1 MALSDRDYARS
12 APANRPRAGAGSLR
26 FVSFNTWLIIINVA
40 VFILGG
46 VLNAPPFLRPR
57 WFSPEY
63 LPTTTADQIARR
75 GFFERP
81 YNPSGPLVQ
90 ELKVFVDPK
99 TPATDPL
106 GNILIDQS
114 GSPLPAQIGRQLAT
128 GVSPLHAWGHFST
141 EKAFFSYE
149 VWRFITFQFLHA
161 NLTHLVFNMLGL
173 WFVGGLVE
181 QYLGSKRYAAFYLT
195 CGIFGALM
203 YLLLNFIGNYI
214 VPGVRLPGLLF
225 DDPYMP
231 LVGASAGIF
240 GVLMAAAFIAPSAIV
255 YVLGIVPLRM
265 RTAVYG
271 FTALALASLLWGR
284 ANPGGEAAHVGGAIA
299 GYFFIRRT
307 HLLRDFFDIFNDSRR
322 GVEPGRPPRTG
333 PSKAEVDL
341 ILAKI
346 ADTGL
351 ASLSEAER
359 RTLRSATEAGAGD

>member
-12 APANRPRAGAGSLR
+12 SPPPRSRGSVGSLR

-40 VFILGG
+40 VFVLGG
-46 VLNAPPFLRPR
+46 LMNAPPFLRPQ

-63 LPTTTADQIARR
+63 LPGTTPDQIARQ
-75 GFFERP
+75 GTFERA
-81 YNPSGPLVQ
+81 YNPRGPRIQ
-90 ELKVFVDPK
+90 ELKVFVDPQR
-99 TPATDPL
+99 PATDPL
-106 GNILIDQS
+106 GSVIVDQN
-114 GSPLPAQIGRQLAT
+114 GAPVPAQIGHQIAVGT
-128 GVSPLHAWGHFST
+128 SPFHAWGHFST
-141 EKAFFSYE
+141 AKAFFSYE

-203 YLLLNFIGNYI
+203 YLALNFLGNY
-214 VPGVRLPGLLF
+214 VLPGVRLPALLF
-225 DDPYMP
+225 DDPFMP

-240 GVLMAAAFIAPSAIV
+240 GVLMAAAFIAPGAIV
-255 YVLGIVPLRM
+255 YVLGVVPLRM

-271 FTALALASLLWGR
+271 FTALALVSLLWGR
-284 ANPGGEAAHVGGAIA
+284 TNQGGEAAHVGGAVA
-299 GYFFIRRT
+299 GFFFIRRT
-307 HLLRDFFDIFNDSRR
+307 HLLRDFFDIFNDSRKAVEYPR
-322 GVEPGRPPRTG
+322 GKPTG
-333 PSKAEVDL
+333 AAKAEVDR

-359 RTLRSATEAGAGD
+359 RTLRSATEAGSGD